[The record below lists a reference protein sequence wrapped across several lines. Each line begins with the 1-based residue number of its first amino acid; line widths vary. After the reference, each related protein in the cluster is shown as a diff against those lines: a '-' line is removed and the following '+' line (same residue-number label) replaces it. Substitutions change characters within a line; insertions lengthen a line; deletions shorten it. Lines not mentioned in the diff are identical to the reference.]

1 MALEILKKRL
11 LNLQELNF
19 NKNPVHVNKDLI
31 GSIAD
36 PVNLSYYRTHEF
48 YKLNTNIK
56 ENNLGNLSLLHAN
69 ICLLQGNFNKLQV
82 LLDNL
87 QHEFDFAA
95 LSKTWYNEG
104 NVTFASGLL
113 RDYQKYEGIIG
124 SSKKKGGCGVYVKDS
139 IPYIVMADLK
149 KSHKNNRRVIP
160 CQIKHEK

>member
-1 MALEILKKRL
+1 MALEILKRRL

-36 PVNLSYYRTHEF
+36 PVNPSYYRTHEF

-87 QHEFDFAA
+87 QHEFDFVA
-95 LSKTWYNEG
+95 LSKTC
-104 NVTFASGLL
+104 TMKAMLL
-113 RDYQKYEGIIG
+113 SHQ
-124 SSKKKGGCGVYVKDS
+124 VYYGT
-139 IPYIVMADLK
+139 I
-149 KSHKNNRRVIP
+149 KNMR
-160 CQIKHEK
+160 E